1 MNYGLSFTATPC
13 IHLPSRLEQ
22 LSCPEDVA
30 TSRWC
35 PPVVFVNLCLWHI
48 NEKMVDIDIYLDE
61 KNAEPTVLGVMF
73 IHLTSINQLYI
84 HDKAIKSPDPCL
96 GGTRSCRSG
105 WRQRQLCIEYLGC
118 QGFDS
123 QPYKSMCI
131 CIYIYIYEY
140 CRCES

>member
-1 MNYGLSFTATPC
+1 MNYGLSFAATPC
-13 IHLPSRLEQ
+13 IHLPSRLEH

-48 NEKMVDIDIYLDE
+48 NEKMVDICGWK

-84 HDKAIKSPDPCL
+84 HEKTIKVLILALVAPGAAEVVGGSGSMLFDKHPLTSVL
-96 GGTRSCRSG
+96 ST
-105 WRQRQLCIEYLGC
+105 
-118 QGFDS
+118 
-123 QPYKSMCI
+123 
-131 CIYIYIYEY
+131 
-140 CRCES
+140 